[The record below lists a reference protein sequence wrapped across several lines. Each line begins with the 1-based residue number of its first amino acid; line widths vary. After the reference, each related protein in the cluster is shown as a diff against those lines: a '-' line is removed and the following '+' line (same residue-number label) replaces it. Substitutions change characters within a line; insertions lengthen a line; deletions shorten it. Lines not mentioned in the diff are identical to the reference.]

1 MGIWIRSQNRQ
12 DLINAETIRYYNCY
26 HGSVN
31 AIIAD
36 EFFMGD
42 YSSREKAMRVLDMIQ
57 DEIRKPYRTYSK
69 GESSLGIITQAL
81 ENYSDKI
88 FQMPQDDEVE
98 V

>member
-1 MGIWIRSQNRQ
+1 MGIWIRSQNEQ
-12 DLINAETIRYYNCY
+12 ELINAETIKYYNHY
-26 HGSVN
+26 HGAKN
-31 AIIAD
+31 AIIVD
-36 EFFMGD
+36 EFFMGE

-57 DEIRKPYRTYSK
+57 NEIRKPYRTYSK

>member
-1 MGIWIRSQNRQ
+1 MGIWIRSQDKKN
-12 DLINAETIRYYNCY
+12 LVKAEEIFCCDHM
-26 HGSVN
+26 HGDKN
-31 AIIAD
+31 AIHVKNISV
-36 EFFMGD
+36 GT
-42 YSSREKAMRVLDMIQ
+42 YSSKEKSLKVLDMIQ

>member
-1 MGIWIRSQNRQ
+1 MGIWIRSQNGMT
-12 DLINAETIRYYNCY
+12 LIKTATIRYSYSY
-26 HGSVN
+26 QGSEN

-36 EFFMGD
+36 EFFMGE

-57 DEIRKPYRTYSK
+57 NEIRKPYRTYSK
-69 GESSLGIITQAL
+69 GESSLGIITQTL

-88 FQMPQDDEVE
+88 FQMPQDDEVK

>member
-1 MGIWIRSQNRQ
+1 MGIWIRSQDKG
-12 DLINAETIRYYNCY
+12 DLILAEKINYFYTPPSFRISANEVLVGYY
-26 HGSVN
+26 STK
-31 AIIAD
+31 
-36 EFFMGD
+36 
-42 YSSREKAMRVLDMIQ
+42 EKAMKVLDMIQ